1 MRTSSSASPEPTIT
15 TGKHSIP
22 QHGHIARCPLFLS
35 TVWAKRRR
43 AIDALSTS
51 PFPSMRP
58 RLHRRRLKAGAGLG
72 TEPVSAPPETG
83 RRINRCW
90 VDGRATHA
98 IKGNPPRPSPDDV
111 AAAARAQVVA
121 GILATLC
128 LTQRCRIDTIDGY
141 AAEHCKRPHERQ
153 PLIRC
158 DAGGRGRCAGYLMR
172 PRARCA

>member
-72 TEPVSAPPETG
+72 TEPVSARPETG
-83 RRINRCW
+83 RRINRCML
-90 VDGRATHA
+90 GRRSRHA
-98 IKGNPPRPSPDDV
+98 RNQGQPTPPI
-111 AAAARAQVVA
+111 ARRRGCGGA
-121 GILATLC
+121 GSS
-128 LTQRCRIDTIDGY
+128 RCRHSCHALPN
-141 AAEHCKRPHERQ
+141 AALQNRHNRWLRSGALQAATRKTAAHPV
-153 PLIRC
+153 
-158 DAGGRGRCAGYLMR
+158 
-172 PRARCA
+172 